1 LRLVN
6 FKLDMDLYKLN
17 NSKLEQ
23 LESEPFKL
31 ERDIQTLI
39 EDNCREIFNLK
50 FVKTEFTIQ
59 KYRIDSLCFDEESNS
74 FVIIEYKKTHSYS
87 VIDQGFSY
95 LSTMLNNKADFVL
108 EFNESTGDKLKR
120 DEVDWSQSR
129 VIFVSPSFNSYQKD
143 SVNFRDMPFEL
154 WEIKQYQN
162 GLIGLNQISSNSKE
176 SVKTIEKGQQEVL
189 KEVNVLD
196 ESEVLQNTSEDTKE
210 LYEGIKNVVSGWEDV
225 NFKVTPNY
233 IAILKGNKVKIYLN
247 IQKSQIKIHLLR
259 RADYNGKVDT
269 APVSFNID
277 DPKGFFE
284 LRRFK
289 NHKELYEYFL
299 TDASNLDYVLMILK
313 AKYNS

>member
-1 LRLVN
+1 
-6 FKLDMDLYKLN
+6 MDLYKLN

-196 ESEVLQNTSEDTKE
+196 ESEVLQKTSEDTKE

-284 LRRFK
+284 LRRYS
-289 NHKELYEYFL
+289 NSKEFYEYFL
-299 TDASNLDYVLMILK
+299 TDVSNLDYVLMILK

>member
-1 LRLVN
+1 
-6 FKLDMDLYKLN
+6 MDLYKLN

-210 LYEGIKNVVSGWEDV
+210 LYEGIKNAVSGWEDV

-247 IQKSQIKIHLLR
+247 IQKSQIKIHLMR
-259 RADYNGKVDT
+259 RVDYNGKVDT

-284 LRRFK
+284 LRRYT
-289 NHKELYEYFL
+289 NRKEFYEYFL
-299 TDASNLDYVLMILK
+299 TDVSNLDYVLMILK

>member
-1 LRLVN
+1 
-6 FKLDMDLYKLN
+6 MDLYKLN

-59 KYRIDSLCFDEESNS
+59 KYRIDSLCFDEECNS

-210 LYEGIKNVVSGWEDV
+210 LYEGIKNAVSGWEDV

-247 IQKSQIKIHLLR
+247 IQKSQIKIHLMR
-259 RADYNGKVDT
+259 RVDYNGKVDT

-284 LRRFK
+284 LRRYT
-289 NHKELYEYFL
+289 NRKEFYEYFL
-299 TDASNLDYVLMILK
+299 TDVSNLDYVLMILK

>member
-1 LRLVN
+1 
-6 FKLDMDLYKLN
+6 MDLYKLN

-210 LYEGIKNVVSGWEDV
+210 LYEGIKNAVSGWEDV

-247 IQKSQIKIHLLR
+247 IQKSQIKIHLMR
-259 RADYNGKVDT
+259 RVDYNGKVDT

-284 LRRFK
+284 LRRYS
-289 NHKELYEYFL
+289 NSKEFYEYFL
-299 TDASNLDYVLMILK
+299 TDVSNLDYVLMILK

>member
-1 LRLVN
+1 
-6 FKLDMDLYKLN
+6 MDLYKLN

-196 ESEVLQNTSEDTKE
+196 ESEVLQKTSEDTKE

>member
-1 LRLVN
+1 
-6 FKLDMDLYKLN
+6 MDLYKLN

-196 ESEVLQNTSEDTKE
+196 ESEVLQKTSEDTKE
-210 LYEGIKNVVSGWEDV
+210 LYEGIKCCLRMGGCELQSYT
-225 NFKVTPNY
+225 KLHCY
-233 IAILKGNKVKIYLN
+233 
-247 IQKSQIKIHLLR
+247 SQRK
-259 RADYNGKVDT
+259 
-269 APVSFNID
+269 
-277 DPKGFFE
+277 
-284 LRRFK
+284 
-289 NHKELYEYFL
+289 
-299 TDASNLDYVLMILK
+299 
-313 AKYNS
+313 

>member
-1 LRLVN
+1 
-6 FKLDMDLYKLN
+6 MDLYKLN

-154 WEIKQYQN
+154 WEIKHYQN

-196 ESEVLQNTSEDTKE
+196 ESEVLQKTSEDTKE

>member
-1 LRLVN
+1 
-6 FKLDMDLYKLN
+6 MDLYKLN

-23 LESEPFKL
+23 LEPEPFKL

-196 ESEVLQNTSEDTKE
+196 ESEVLQKTSEDTKE

>member
-1 LRLVN
+1 
-6 FKLDMDLYKLN
+6 MDLYKLN

-108 EFNESTGDKLKR
+108 EFNESTGEKLKR

-154 WEIKQYQN
+154 WEIKRYQN

-196 ESEVLQNTSEDTKE
+196 ESEVLQKTSEDTKE

-259 RADYNGKVDT
+259 RADYNGKVDN

>member
-1 LRLVN
+1 
-6 FKLDMDLYKLN
+6 MDLYKLN

-196 ESEVLQNTSEDTKE
+196 ESEVLQKTSEDTKE

-247 IQKSQIKIHLLR
+247 IQKSQIKIHLMR
-259 RADYNGKVDT
+259 RVDYNGKVDT

>member
-1 LRLVN
+1 
-6 FKLDMDLYKLN
+6 MDLYKLN

-196 ESEVLQNTSEDTKE
+196 ESEVLQKTSEDTKE

-233 IAILKGNKVKIYLN
+233 IAIRKGNKVKIYLN
-247 IQKSQIKIHLLR
+247 IQKSQIKIHLMR
-259 RADYNGKVDT
+259 RVDYNGKVDT

-284 LRRFK
+284 LRRYT
-289 NHKELYEYFL
+289 NRKEFYEYFL
-299 TDASNLDYVLMILK
+299 TDVSNLDYVLMILK

>member
-1 LRLVN
+1 
-6 FKLDMDLYKLN
+6 MDLYKLN

-23 LESEPFKL
+23 LEPEPFKL

-162 GLIGLNQISSNSKE
+162 ELIRLN
-176 SVKTIEKGQQEVL
+176 
-189 KEVNVLD
+189 
-196 ESEVLQNTSEDTKE
+196 
-210 LYEGIKNVVSGWEDV
+210 
-225 NFKVTPNY
+225 
-233 IAILKGNKVKIYLN
+233 
-247 IQKSQIKIHLLR
+247 
-259 RADYNGKVDT
+259 
-269 APVSFNID
+269 
-277 DPKGFFE
+277 
-284 LRRFK
+284 
-289 NHKELYEYFL
+289 
-299 TDASNLDYVLMILK
+299 
-313 AKYNS
+313 

>member
-1 LRLVN
+1 
-6 FKLDMDLYKLN
+6 
-17 NSKLEQ
+17 
-23 LESEPFKL
+23 
-31 ERDIQTLI
+31 
-39 EDNCREIFNLK
+39 
-50 FVKTEFTIQ
+50 
-59 KYRIDSLCFDEESNS
+59 
-74 FVIIEYKKTHSYS
+74 
-87 VIDQGFSY
+87 
-95 LSTMLNNKADFVL
+95 
-108 EFNESTGDKLKR
+108 
-120 DEVDWSQSR
+120 
-129 VIFVSPSFNSYQKD
+129 
-143 SVNFRDMPFEL
+143 
-154 WEIKQYQN
+154 
-162 GLIGLNQISSNSKE
+162 
-176 SVKTIEKGQQEVL
+176 
-189 KEVNVLD
+189 
-196 ESEVLQNTSEDTKE
+196 
-210 LYEGIKNVVSGWEDV
+210 V